1 MRIKY
6 TISIVFLVA
15 LVIIEKESNIISRV
29 SDKLNLRQTPGTPLE
44 SAVSSHD
51 LLKRN
56 GSYTALS
63 WLDPSFP
70 VVKQRATEDHTQ
82 RHPRGSAGG
91 KHIILLSATRS
102 GSSFIGEFF
111 NQQSDDMF
119 YLYEPLWHVEKMIS
133 FEAGG
138 VNSTAAN
145 WAYPEVLRR
154 LLLCDFSLLESFIQP
169 LPVDHVTADLFRR
182 RSSSSLCEESVCSPV
197 VRGVFEH
204 HSCRNRRC
212 GPLNLTLASE
222 SCLQKAH
229 RAIKL
234 VRVRQLQTL
243 RALAEEPRLDMRF
256 IQLVRDPR
264 AVLAS
269 RMVAFAA
276 KYKKWKQWATDG
288 DGPIDDIAVN
298 NLKGNCDSFRLSA
311 ELGLKQPTW
320 LRRRYMLVRYED
332 IARFPLQKAAE
343 MYSFAGIPFTA
354 QVKAWILSNTQA
366 SKEASG
372 IYSTQKNSSDQVEK
386 WRFNIPFKIVQLV
399 QKVCGPTLKLFG
411 YKFANSE
418 EMLTDKSIS
427 LIEEKV
433 FNFM

>member
-6 TISIVFLVA
+6 TLSIVFLVA

-111 NQQSDDMF
+111 NQQSNMF

-169 LPVDHVTADLFRR
+169 LPVDHVTANLFRR

-288 DGPIDDIAVN
+288 DGPIDDIAVKS
-298 NLKGNCDSFRLSA
+298 LKGHCDSFRLSA

-320 LRRRYMLVRYED
+320 LRRRFMLVRYED

-343 MYSFAGIPFTA
+343 MYSFARIPFTA

-372 IYSTQKNSSDQVEK
+372 IYSTQKNSSVQVEK